1 MIPDGSYRWVVGV
14 LVVTLAAALCPGTAR
29 GSCAGCHEHLQQ
41 DPTWAHSYED
51 WWGSMHAAQ
60 DITCRDCHGGDGE
73 TENPAEAHASMWLRA
88 GADSDGGSAVVVGCG
103 GCHADEYAAGRE
115 GPHAWA
121 SETGRRGAR
130 CTDCHGPAGDRVP
143 TADDLV
149 LTCRPCHASH
159 RERTM
164 VSSVEQLLSELARL
178 RLALA
183 FPEASRVSADREQS
197 LAGQRRGRA
206 AEAVRAAMAAW
217 HRLDLPAIAR
227 AVAEAVEAMEPGLDP
242 E

>member
-1 MIPDGSYRWVVGV
+1 VIRDRSYRWVVV
-14 LVVTLAAALCPGTAR
+14 VVTVVAALFPGTAR

-41 DPTWAHSYED
+41 DPTWAHSYQE

-88 GADSDGGSAVVVGCG
+88 GADTDGGSAIAAGCG
-103 GCHADEYAAGRE
+103 GCHEAEYAAGRD
-115 GPHAWA
+115 GPHARA
-121 SETGRRGAR
+121 AEAGRRGAR
-130 CTDCHGPAGDRVP
+130 CIDCHGPAGDRVP
-143 TADDLV
+143 TADDLA
-149 LTCRPCHASH
+149 LTCRPCHASD
-159 RERTM
+159 REGVM
-164 VSSVEQLLSELARL
+164 VLSAEQLLSELARV

-183 FPEASRVSADREQS
+183 FPDASRVSADPERS
-197 LAGQRRGRA
+197 LARQRRARA

-227 AVAEAVEAMEPGLDP
+227 AVAEAADAMGP
-242 E
+242 ELPPE